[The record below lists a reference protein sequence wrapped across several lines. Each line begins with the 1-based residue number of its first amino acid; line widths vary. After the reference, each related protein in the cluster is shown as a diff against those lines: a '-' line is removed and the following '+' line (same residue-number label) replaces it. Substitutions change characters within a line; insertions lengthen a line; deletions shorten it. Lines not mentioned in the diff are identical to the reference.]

1 MNFSALDVETEK
13 QKPAPPK
20 HGFESVEFF
29 GSKPSAAS
37 APTEDQKK
45 NEEPL
50 SADLS
55 NAKPTSEVLTTAKPA
70 VNLFG
75 SSSSNVPKSDVRRRS
90 SRKTA
95 KQIANERK
103 ELWERYLLEERND
116 G

>member
-1 MNFSALDVETEK
+1 MNFSAPEVETEK
-13 QKPAPPK
+13 EKPAPPK

-29 GSKPSAAS
+29 GSKSSAAS

-45 NEEPL
+45 NKEPCAGL
-50 SADLS
+50 F
-55 NAKPTSEVLTTAKPA
+55 NAKPTSEALTTAKPA

-75 SSSSNVPKSDVRRRS
+75 SSSSNVPKSDVPRRS

-95 KQIANERK
+95 TQIANERK
-103 ELWERYLLEERND
+103 ELWERYLLEERID